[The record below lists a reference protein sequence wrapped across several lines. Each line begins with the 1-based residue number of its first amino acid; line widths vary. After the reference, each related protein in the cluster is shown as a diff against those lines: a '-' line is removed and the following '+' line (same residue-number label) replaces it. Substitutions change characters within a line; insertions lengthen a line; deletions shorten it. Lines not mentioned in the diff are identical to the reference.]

1 MWLICCR
8 RQVTKEEGQ
17 QLANENKLMF
27 VETSAKT
34 GDNVETCFINM
45 TLEIYQK
52 MEKGEYDLTNE
63 SLGITDMRP
72 VTLKKHKEEK
82 EDKICGCW

>member
-1 MWLICCR
+1 
-8 RQVTKEEGQ
+8 
-17 QLANENKLMF
+17 MF

-52 MEKGEYDLTNE
+52 IEKGEYDLTNE
-63 SLGITDMRP
+63 ALGITDLRP
-72 VTLKKHKEEK
+72 VILRKDKEK
-82 EDKICGCW
+82 IQDKICGCW